1 MDYNEDIFNY
11 QYIIGDDQNK
21 ELDRI
26 STVLQPNFR
35 VPQLP
40 VNNNLNRLN
49 LVAPKK
55 RSGGYSP
62 LLENGSSYNQVSI
75 QIMKYLKIIF
85 YLRAFRF
92 SR

>member
-40 VNNNLNRLN
+40 VNNSLNRLN
-49 LVAPKK
+49 LKK

-62 LLENGSSYNQVSI
+62 LLENGSSYNQVCI
-75 QIMKYLKIIF
+75 
-85 YLRAFRF
+85 
-92 SR
+92 